1 MFAAF
6 EQVVPEP
13 FAQDPQVDTGQRIG
27 GLHFQNVVWPHVV
40 QAGSRLQR
48 GRRAFLAANVQ
59 TVTGSRKLRTRDW
72 IHALHPRHSS
82 FLL

>member
-6 EQVVPEP
+6 EQVVPES
-13 FAQDPQVDTGQRIG
+13 FAQDPQVDAGQWVR
-27 GLHFQNVVWPHVV
+27 GLHFQNIVRPHVV
-40 QAGSRLQR
+40 QAGPRFQR
-48 GRRAFLAANVQ
+48 GDGTFLAANVQ
-59 TVTGSRKLRTRDW
+59 AVTGSRKRRTRDW